1 MKNKKIIFLTLLVIA
16 VVIIG
21 VIGMSKRV
29 ESSWQTPDGVDNQ
42 LAVNENNLQVEESVF
57 DYPYFNIKD
66 HKQLTDNS
74 VKERYS
80 TAINTY
86 ELASKHEL
94 NNKISIANFDKE
106 PTKDMVSFQYVSNVC
121 GEVIK
126 YLYGI
131 TEHQNFPAAIIYYYY
146 GDVNEYEYR
155 WYTDTH
161 LLELVVDA
169 YTGDIK
175 HISTSGGL
183 IIELDGYIEENKDT
197 DFLMEDTKSAL
208 IAQVKEDLDVIGNHK
223 EIEKIEF
230 LDADTMYDHYKYH
243 VRIIYTDKTDSLMW
257 YGTVNLNHF
266 ELTYYVR

>member
-1 MKNKKIIFLTLLVIA
+1 MKNKKIIILTVFII
-16 VVIIG
+16 VVTVFG
-21 VIGMSKRV
+21 VICMSNMF
-29 ESSWQTPDGVDNQ
+29 ENIWQTTGEKDNSYT
-42 LAVNENNLQVEESVF
+42 VNQENLQGESTVF
-57 DYPYFNIKD
+57 NYPYFNIKE
-66 HKQLTDNS
+66 HNQLTDNS

-94 NNKISIANFDKE
+94 NNKISIPNFDKE
-106 PTKDMVSFQYVSNVC
+106 PTNDMVSFQYVSNVC

-155 WYTDTH
+155 WITDTDII
-161 LLELVVDA
+161 ELVVDA
-169 YTGDIK
+169 YTGNIK
-175 HISTSGGL
+175 HINTSGEL
-183 IIELDGYIEENKDT
+183 IINLDGYIEENKDT

-230 LDADTMYDHYKYH
+230 LNIYTMYDHYQYNVH
-243 VRIIYTDKTDSLMW
+243 IFYTDKTDSSMW
-257 YGTVNLNHF
+257 YNTIDFKHF
-266 ELTYYVR
+266 ELTYGVI